1 MCLSNILIKKYI
13 LGKKTH
19 VEKRIK
25 GIPTLFDDVN
35 YFVLLLKIL
44 RKDFV

>member
-1 MCLSNILIKKYI
+1 MCLLNILIKKHI

-19 VEKRIK
+19 VEKRKK
-25 GIPTLFDDVN
+25 GIPTLLDDVN
-35 YFVLLLKIL
+35 YSVLLLKIL